1 MDCTATTATPQPTV
15 IGLVSQHVHM
25 QDTELT
31 QRDKNTAT
39 PFLEDSRLPRQVL
52 LALSDT

>member
-1 MDCTATTATPQPTV
+1 MDCSATTATPQPTV

-52 LALSDT
+52 LALSDA